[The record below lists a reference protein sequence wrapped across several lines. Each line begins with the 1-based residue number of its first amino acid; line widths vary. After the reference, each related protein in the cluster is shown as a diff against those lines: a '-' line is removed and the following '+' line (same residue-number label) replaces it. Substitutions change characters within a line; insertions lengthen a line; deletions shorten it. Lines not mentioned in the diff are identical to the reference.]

1 MTRKDG
7 GCVPVFYRGG
17 GNNYKNMSEI
27 LITDQPITIAKIKEI
42 ASQRMGDM
50 VKIVVDLSRGKMA
63 LGGEMHAD
71 EEQLLLEDGS
81 KQNDLW
87 GINIY
92 PDLPVAD
99 RIEFDSMINIRPRQN
114 NRSRSVEDEQ
124 IREQILA
131 LVGKLIVD

>member
-1 MTRKDG
+1 
-7 GCVPVFYRGG
+7 
-17 GNNYKNMSEI
+17 MSEI
-27 LITDQPITIAKIKEI
+27 LITGEPITLAKIKEI

-50 VKIVVDLSRGKMA
+50 VKIVVDLERGKMA

-81 KQNDLW
+81 KQSDLW

-124 IREQILA
+124 IRKQILE
-131 LVGKLIVD
+131 LVDKLIK